1 MVDVDLLRIH
11 PPFPKKR
18 NPLSDVHGL
27 PTLGSKQVI
36 INLYAE
42 LTFMQSFAKSVR
54 SIPEA
59 RAFLKYEIGN

>member
-1 MVDVDLLRIH
+1 MGDVDLLRIH
-11 PPFPKKR
+11 PPFPKK

-54 SIPEA
+54 SITEA